1 MEVREINSPAELNNF
16 IAANWGGQFLQ
27 SWDWGDFQISQN
39 HQVWRLGIYEQNDLL
54 ASAQVIL
61 HPLPFSHAYLYIPHG
76 PVFKNNLSFLQKE
89 KIVKLF
95 LSKARDITIAT
106 NKKSEIFLRLE
117 PRLSAVELGNFFF
130 NLGLKKTS
138 AVQPQDTQIIDLT
151 KTSEEILAQ
160 MHPKTRY
167 NIRLAKKH
175 GVIVKDAETKKDFV
189 NFINLL
195 RETARRDGFKIH
207 SDKYYQ
213 TMWEMFHNTD
223 IADQNSLTIKLF
235 LAEYNQ
241 QVLAGGLFSFFGDR
255 VVYLHGAS
263 TTLHKEV
270 MAPYL
275 LHWEL
280 MELAK
285 KYGYYQYDLYGVKP
299 TQRII
304 NKNDRENNWDGITRF
319 KKGFGGKEVNYL
331 GAWDW
336 IYDKIWYGI
345 YKLAKS
351 FYD

>member
-1 MEVREINSPAELNNF
+1 MPPI
-16 IAANWGGQFLQ
+16 
-27 SWDWGDFQISQN
+27 
-39 HQVWRLGIYEQNDLL
+39 
-54 ASAQVIL
+54 
-61 HPLPFSHAYLYIPHG
+61 
-76 PVFKNNLSFLQKE
+76 KNRKF
-89 KIVKLF
+89 
-95 LSKARDITIAT
+95 
-106 NKKSEIFLRLE
+106 FLRLE

-241 QVLAGGLFSFFGDR
+241 QVLAGGLFSFF
-255 VVYLHGAS
+255 
-263 TTLHKEV
+263 
-270 MAPYL
+270 
-275 LHWEL
+275 W
-280 MELAK
+280 
-285 KYGYYQYDLYGVKP
+285 
-299 TQRII
+299 
-304 NKNDRENNWDGITRF
+304 
-319 KKGFGGKEVNYL
+319 
-331 GAWDW
+331 
-336 IYDKIWYGI
+336 
-345 YKLAKS
+345 
-351 FYD
+351 